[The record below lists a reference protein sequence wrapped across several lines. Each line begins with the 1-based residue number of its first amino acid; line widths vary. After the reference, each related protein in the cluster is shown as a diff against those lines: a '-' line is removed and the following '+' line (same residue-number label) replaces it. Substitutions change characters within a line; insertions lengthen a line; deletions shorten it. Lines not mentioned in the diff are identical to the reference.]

1 MIFLEWEIQTLEKRA
16 NEVDFGSCVTNV
28 IKAEKDIHN
37 INYVYLV
44 GHSLGGHVA
53 GYVGTE
59 EKDLINGL
67 MIVDTFI
74 RPPNYDNSEQ

>member
-1 MIFLEWEIQTLEKRA
+1 MGDSEFRERYKVE
-16 NEVDFGSCVTNV
+16 DFGSCVTNV
-28 IKAEKDIHN
+28 IKAEKDLHN
-37 INYVYLV
+37 LNCVYLV

-59 EKDLINGL
+59 EKDLIDGL

-74 RPPNYDNSEQ
+74 RPPNYDNSEHKKMGL